1 MLPRSSQSTFGVS
14 LYDELPVKAK
24 EYLAFLEA
32 RTGVQIGCI
41 STGPERASTI
51 VQPGS
56 RRSS

>member
-1 MLPRSSQSTFGVS
+1 

-51 VQPGS
+51 VQPES